1 MKITVK
7 REFFSDTETLG
18 SMFINDK
25 FFCYTL
31 EDFDRKLQS
40 NQSSSEIAFKKIY
53 GRTAIPSGEYRMILS
68 LSNRFKRIMP
78 EVLNVKGFAGIRI
91 HGGNTH
97 ENTEGCILVAK
108 NRYVNKP
115 STFGKIVV
123 NWIQG
128 TTETQL
134 TREIQKAIDKNEK
147 VSLSIVY

>member
-18 SMFINDK
+18 TMFINDK

-31 EDFDRKLQS
+31 EDYDRKLKQ
-40 NQSSSEIAFKKIY
+40 NQSSSEIAQEKIY
-53 GRTAIPSGEYRMILS
+53 GKTAIASGDYRVILS
-68 LSNRFKRIMP
+68 ISNRFKRLMP

-97 ENTEGCILVAK
+97 LNTDGCVLVAK
-108 NRYVNKP
+108 NRFVDKL
-115 STFGKIVV
+115 STFGKIR

-128 TTETQL
+128 TMEGQL
-134 TREIQKAIDKNEK
+134 TREIQKAISANEI
-147 VSLSIVY
+147 VTLSIIY

>member
-1 MKITVK
+1 MRIKVV

-18 SMFINDK
+18 TMYINDK

-31 EDFDRKLQS
+31 EDYDRKLKQS
-40 NQSSSEIAFKKIY
+40 QDDDFIKANKIAKL
-53 GRTAIPSGEYRMILS
+53 TAMPSGNYRVILS
-68 LSNRFKRIMP
+68 VSNRFKRLMP

-108 NRYVNKP
+108 NRYINKP
-115 STFGKIVV
+115 SLFGKIR

-128 TTETQL
+128 TMETNL
-134 TREIQKAIDKNEK
+134 IKEIQKAINKNEI
-147 VSLSIVY
+147 VELSIS

>member
-7 REFFSDTETLG
+7 REFFTNTETIG

-31 EDFDRKLQS
+31 EDKDRKL
-40 NQSSSEIAFKKIY
+40 NQLQIESEIKSQKKY
-53 GRTAIPSGEYRMILS
+53 GVTAIPSGTYRVILT
-68 LSNRFKRIMP
+68 LSNRFKRVMP
-78 EVLNVKGFAGIRI
+78 EVLKVKGFEGIRI

-108 NRYVNKP
+108 TKHINKR
-115 STFGKIVV
+115 FGKVL

-128 TTETQL
+128 STEVKL
-134 TREIQKAIDKNEK
+134 IKEINKAIQNNER
-147 VSLSIVY
+147 VELQIVY

>member
-1 MKITVK
+1 MNITVK
-7 REFFSDTETLG
+7 REFFSDSETLG

-53 GRTAIPSGEYRMILS
+53 GKTAIPAGEYRVILS
-68 LSNRFKRIMP
+68 ISNRFKRLMP

-115 STFGKIVV
+115 STFGKIV

-128 TTETQL
+128 SMENEL
-134 TREIQKAIDKNEK
+134 VREIQKAIDKNGK
-147 VSLSIVY
+147 VTLSIVY

>member
-7 REFFSDTETLG
+7 REFFSETETLG

-31 EDFDRKLQS
+31 EDYDRKLKS

-53 GRTAIPSGEYRMILS
+53 GKTAIPAGDYRVILS
-68 LSNRFKRIMP
+68 ISNRFKRLMP

-108 NRYVNKP
+108 NRYINKK
-115 STFGKIVV
+115 STFGKIV

-128 TTETQL
+128 TMEGQL
-134 TREIQKAIDKNEK
+134 TREIQKAINNNQ
-147 VSLSIVY
+147 VVTLSIVY

>member
-18 SMFINDK
+18 TMFINDK

-31 EDFDRKLQS
+31 EDYDRKLKQ
-40 NQSSSEIAFKKIY
+40 NQSSSEIAQEKIY
-53 GRTAIPSGEYRMILS
+53 GKTAIASGDYRVILS
-68 LSNRFKRIMP
+68 ISNRFKRLMP

-97 ENTEGCILVAK
+97 LNTDGCVLVTK
-108 NRYVNKP
+108 NRFVDKL
-115 STFGKIVV
+115 STFGKIR

-128 TTETQL
+128 TMEGQL
-134 TREIQKAIDKNEK
+134 TREIQKAISANEI
-147 VSLSIVY
+147 VTLSIIY